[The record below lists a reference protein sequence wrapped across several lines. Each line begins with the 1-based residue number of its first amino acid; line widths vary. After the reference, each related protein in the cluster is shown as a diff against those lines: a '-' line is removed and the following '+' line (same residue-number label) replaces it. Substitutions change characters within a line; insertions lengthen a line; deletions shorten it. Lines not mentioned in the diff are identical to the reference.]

1 MGTIRGGARGP
12 GLKRAGPRRVAL
24 DQVLPSSPKDPQPPW
39 AGEIDT
45 RLFYVDLPGN
55 AGPVAEAAFLHKAS
69 KTLLATDAVAWIPR
83 GTAPDIFRTVF
94 PDSLVDTA
102 DFWPKSVLQAVFL
115 SLRQDGDA
123 WPGYDAITDRLVRA
137 PILAAFADVRAPQET
152 RAWVDD
158 ISSSF
163 NFDRIVTSHFA
174 SPIQATPQDFRACFA
189 QNPNH
194 IDRRDW
200 KPLDDLN
207 DFIAKNGL
215 GAPLKADYH

>member
-94 PDSLVDTA
+94 PDSLVDQSRPAQVNSLLKREYTRIGA
-102 DFWPKSVLQAVFL
+102 AGALQAEPSEVRFAV
-115 SLRQDGDA
+115 SEDG
-123 WPGYDAITDRLVRA
+123 GTLIQTKGCLV
-137 PILAAFADVRAPQET
+137 
-152 RAWVDD
+152 
-158 ISSSF
+158 
-163 NFDRIVTSHFA
+163 
-174 SPIQATPQDFRACFA
+174 
-189 QNPNH
+189 
-194 IDRRDW
+194 
-200 KPLDDLN
+200 
-207 DFIAKNGL
+207 
-215 GAPLKADYH
+215 